1 MSRYTRRNFLKRAV
15 AATGTLGFA
24 MGCRRLQVTDRN
36 DLSRGAIERL
46 RAKLRGRLIL
56 PADPSYESARRVFY
70 WNAVTERR
78 PRVIVQCA
86 AEEDALRAVEF
97 ARRYGLEAAA
107 RAGGHSHLG
116 WGCSNGLVI
125 DLSGMKRIAI
135 DPLRRTARAE
145 GGVLSGEVAWARACA
160 RTMSRSWRE
169 RSHPWRWTGLA
180 LRTAR
185 RFVRQFAFRSSC
197 GHG

>member
-1 MSRYTRRNFLKRAV
+1 MQAKNRVEMMRYTRRNFIKRTV
-15 AATGTLGFA
+15 AAAGTAGFA
-24 MGCRRLQVTDRN
+24 AGCRRLQLTARA
-36 DLSRGAIERL
+36 DLSSGAIDGL

-56 PADPSYESARRVFY
+56 PTDPSYESARRVFY
-70 WNAVTERR
+70 WNAATERR
-78 PRVIVQCA
+78 PLVIVQCA

-97 ARRYGLEAAA
+97 ARRHALEVAA

-145 GGVLSGEVAWARACA
+145 GGVLSGEVARAAVSMGSRLSSDNVPELAR
-160 RTMSRSWRE
+160 
-169 RSHPWRWTGLA
+169 
-180 LRTAR
+180 
-185 RFVRQFAFRSSC
+185 
-197 GHG
+197 